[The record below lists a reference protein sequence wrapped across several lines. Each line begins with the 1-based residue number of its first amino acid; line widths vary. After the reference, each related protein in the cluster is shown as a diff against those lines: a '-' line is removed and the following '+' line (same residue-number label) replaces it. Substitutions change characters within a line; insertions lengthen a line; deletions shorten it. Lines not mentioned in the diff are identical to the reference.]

1 MTLLLDGAEL
11 PGLDH
16 RVTISEQIERKD
28 LSGDTSASAS
38 SHGGW
43 KPALLSVRVWV
54 DMERP
59 GDLAALRL
67 LYHAADEDT
76 GVPVL
81 YEVSE
86 PTAEAMGIH
95 RVRFTDFFK
104 VAPLERERAW
114 EVEFTLIEERSIPER
129 TEARQP
135 APTVTSPATPDG
147 LQNTSGAPAATAPDG
162 LIEEVLTVLNAQAG
176 RVFFGEGQ

>member
-1 MTLLLDGAEL
+1 MTLLLDGAEI

-16 RVTISEQIERKD
+16 RVTVSEQIERKD

-43 KPALLSVRVWV
+43 KPALLAVLVVV

-67 LYHAADEDT
+67 LYHSADEAS

-81 YEVSE
+81 YEISE

-104 VAPLERERAW
+104 VAPLERMRAW
-114 EVEFTLIEERSIPER
+114 EVAFTLIEERTIPER

-135 APTVTSPATPDG
+135 PPATVTTSTPAG
-147 LQNTSGAPAATAPDG
+147 LQDTAGTTATAPDG
-162 LIEEVLTVLNAQAG
+162 LIEQVLTVLNAQAG
-176 RVFFGEGQ
+176 KVFFGAGS

>member
-28 LSGDTSASAS
+28 LSGDTSASAG

-43 KPALLSVRVWV
+43 KPAVLSVRVLL
-54 DMERP
+54 DMEKP

-67 LYHAADEDT
+67 LYHTADEIT
-76 GVPVL
+76 GVPRL
-81 YEVSE
+81 YEISE
-86 PTAEAMGIH
+86 PTAQAMGIH

-104 VAPLERERAW
+104 VAPQERERAW
-114 EVEFTLIEERSIPER
+114 EVNFTLIEERTIPER

-135 APTVTSPATPDG
+135 EPSQVVANVPSSLQSISGGPPAQG
-147 LQNTSGAPAATAPDG
+147 EEGF
-162 LIEEVLTVLNAQAG
+162 IEQVLTVLNDQAG
-176 RVFFGEGQ
+176 KVFFGGGT